1 MADVQLKLAASAP
14 NSQPEQQQHQQHQ
27 HQQQQ
32 QEQQQQQ
39 HRVRKRRRRTMACMQ
54 CRSRKLRCDREYP
67 VCGRCQKSKTPT
79 RCTYEDGFLWQ
90 QPNTVASP
98 VFSERGPTATTQ
110 MAQTDRATAHPTPDS
125 GISSLPTRPQPSS
138 RDSRP
143 GEERRDKFLETVLG
157 APKAAVN
164 QEPYANTSLLH
175 RPRQVFEPHQVPQP
189 HPAEDDEDLASPTQQ
204 LDISPRIMM
213 RGRETKT
220 RYNGSGI
227 FANLIAQF
235 PDLRAF
241 AEEIR
246 VASPHL
252 SALRPD
258 LIRVKKGLWK
268 RKPLNEPF
276 PMPTMQSLVTMLPAR
291 AVVDELVYLYCIYIE
306 STHRILHMPS
316 FLEELEQFWAQRE
329 SPDMTSTV
337 FVVQLLL
344 VLACAWNL
352 ADLNT
357 LQMKNEAPL
366 TCYTAIEWI
375 LHAERWID
383 NANFKRPELATLRLQ
398 TLLIIAL
405 NIHGMKRSQAWLATG
420 TLVKR
425 AMMAGYHRDPSRYTK
440 ISAFSMEMRR
450 RMWAT
455 IVELD
460 LQISLERGM
469 PPSVQEDD
477 YDTFPALN
485 IDDTDIK
492 DDSIELPDEKPL
504 DMMTD
509 SSFQAVLTQSLPL
522 RLKAC
527 ALMHSPRISCRYEE
541 IMRLDWELNRHLS
554 KIPAWP
560 TSEVDDFHRTSERVF
575 LMRAL
580 LKNKIG
586 HSLLSIHTPFAIE
599 APREALFAPSARSR
613 LEVASMILSTQ
624 RQLRERSA
632 QLSLCNMGEW
642 TVQAYCTI
650 CQLLHEKDNK
660 SAIATSLTRT
670 LPGLPESLISLVET
684 ALTCLESRLLL
695 VVKGAKEYFF
705 MSTILALVKATLW
718 PSQSHVF
725 KQEVVE
731 RVILFAQ
738 TLFTRHANC
747 AHLGDWGMGSFK
759 TNQVPSLNTGPGMAP
774 PFVPDVAVG
783 QPGTFGMVPAVDP
796 FLDSFDWAD
805 LTGITF

>member
-1 MADVQLKLAASAP
+1 MADAPLKSGASAP
-14 NSQPEQQQHQQHQ
+14 NSQPELQQQPQQ
-27 HQQQQ
+27 
-32 QEQQQQQ
+32 
-39 HRVRKRRRRTMACMQ
+39 RVRKRRRRTMACMQ

-125 GISSLPTRPQPSS
+125 GISSLPTRPQPTS
-138 RDSRP
+138 RSSRP

-164 QEPYANTSLLH
+164 QEPYANTGLLQ
-175 RPRQVFEPHQVPQP
+175 RPRQVLEPHQDNTQP
-189 HPAEDDEDLASPTQQ
+189 HPGDEDEELASPTQQ

-258 LIRVKKGLWK
+258 LIRVKRGLWK

-276 PMPTMQSLVTMLPAR
+276 PMPTMQSLTAMLPSR
-291 AVVDELVYLYCIYIE
+291 AVIDELVYLYCIYIE

-316 FLEELEQFWAQRE
+316 FLEELERFWTQRE
-329 SPDMTSTV
+329 SPDMTSPV

-352 ADLNT
+352 ADFNT
-357 LQMKNEAPL
+357 LQMKTDGTL
-366 TCYTAIEWI
+366 TCYTAIEWV
-375 LHAERWID
+375 LHVEKWLE
-383 NANFKRPELATLRLQ
+383 NANFKRPELATLQLQ
-398 TLLIIAL
+398 TLLVIAL

-440 ISAFSMEMRR
+440 ISTFSMEMRR

-485 IDDTDIK
+485 IDDTDIQ
-492 DDSIELPDEKPL
+492 DDSTELPEEKPL
-504 DMMTD
+504 DVLTD

-541 IMRLDWELNRHLS
+541 IIRLDWELNRHLS

-560 TSEVDDFHRTSERVF
+560 TSEVEDFRRTSDRAI
-575 LMRAL
+575 LIKAL
-580 LKNKIG
+580 LENKIG

-624 RQLRERSA
+624 RRLRERSP
-632 QLSLCNMGEW
+632 QLSLCNLGEW

-650 CQLLHEKDNK
+650 CQLLHEKDSN
-660 SAIATSLTRT
+660 TGGCCTFLTRT

-684 ALTCLESRLLL
+684 TLTCLESRLLL

-718 PSQSHVF
+718 PSQSHIY

-759 TNQVPSLNTGPGMAP
+759 TNQVPSLNAGPGLAP